1 MASSETA
8 ALSHGSIR
16 LLHRFATPG
25 PGPGFWVPAWALTGA
40 AVFGALAPVLFRHV
54 PFAPI
59 DVVFRLVGG
68 SFAACGLVAW
78 RRRPD
83 SRVGPLMTATGVA
96 FFVSPLLGQLS
107 SPMALTAAAWLPDL
121 WVVFMVALLLT
132 FTSGGRLRTRVD
144 RVLVGAVAFEVA
156 VLAPLWLMFS
166 EHDGNLLLVTPAPR
180 VSAIV
185 DTVQR
190 SVLAAVPLATTAVVG
205 RRFLRAS
212 PAGRRAL
219 LPALAGCGCLLLFA
233 ALLVVDLTTGER
245 SQVLLW
251 VAACSIAAVPVAFLV
266 GLLRSR
272 LARGMLADLF
282 RDLRTMRPPQLQAE
296 LVRLL
301 GDPGLTIA
309 YPAADGLLHDTAGRR
324 VVPPAPDEGRSVLP
338 VLRDGRPVA
347 VLLHDSSFDD
357 DPELLD
363 AVGGAAMLAREN
375 SDLHSQLE
383 QRLQELQ
390 ASRERIL
397 TAADA
402 ERRRIERNLHDGAQQ
417 RLVTVALQLTLLRRT
432 VRDDPDEAEALAAAA
447 AAELAASIDELR
459 ELARGI
465 HPAALEQGLVVALES
480 LVVRAAVPTVLDAEP
495 GPEPPEPVALAAYF
509 VAAEALTNVARYAH
523 ASSVTITLRHH
534 DSEVVVTIADD
545 GVGGADPAAGTGL
558 RGLADRVEAAGGRLR
573 VGPGTGGGTVVEARL
588 PLRAAPQDRG
598 DREKHSTNGS

>member
-1 MASSETA
+1 MASEPA
-8 ALSHGSIR
+8 VLV
-16 LLHRFATPG
+16 HRFTTSG
-25 PGPGFWVPAWALTGA
+25 PGPGSWVLAWTLTAA
-40 AVFGALAPVLFRHV
+40 AVFGAMAPVIFRHV
-54 PFAPI
+54 PFTPV

-83 SRVGPLMTATGVA
+83 SRTGALMTATGAA
-96 FFVSPLLGQLS
+96 FFVSPLLGQL
-107 SPMALTAAAWLPDL
+107 PHPLAQTAAAWLPDL

-132 FTSGGRLRTRVD
+132 FTSGGRVRTRAD
-144 RVLVGAVAFEVA
+144 RALVGVVAFEVA

-166 EHDGNLLLVTPAPR
+166 EHDGNLLLVTPLPD
-180 VSAIV
+180 VSATV
-185 DTVQR
+185 DFVQR
-190 SVLAAVPLATTAVVG
+190 SVLAGVSLATTAVVG
-205 RRFLRAS
+205 RRFVRAS
-212 PAGRRAL
+212 TAARRAL

-233 ALLVVDLTTGER
+233 ALLVVDLVTGER
-245 SQVLLW
+245 SQLLLW
-251 VAACSIAAVPVAFLV
+251 FAACSIALVPVAFLV

-296 LVRLL
+296 LSRLL
-301 GDPGLTIA
+301 ADPQLTIA
-309 YPAADGLLHDTAGRR
+309 YPADDGLLHDTAGRR
-324 VVPPAPDEGRSVLP
+324 VVPPAPGEGRSVLP
-338 VLRDGRPVA
+338 VVRDGRPVA

-375 SDLHSQLE
+375 SDLHSELE
-383 QRLQELQ
+383 RRLVELA

-397 TAADA
+397 TTADA

-417 RLVTVALQLTLLRRT
+417 RLVTVALRLTLLRRSI
-432 VRDDPDEAEALAAAA
+432 RDDPDEAETIAQAA
-447 AAELAASIDELR
+447 AAELTASIDELR

-480 LVVRAAVPTVLDAEP
+480 LVVRSPVPATLDADP
-495 GPEPPEPVALAAYF
+495 GPEPPEAVALAAYF
-509 VAAEALTNVARYAH
+509 VAAEALTNVARYAQ
-523 ASSVTITLRHH
+523 ASSAEVTVRRSGSGI
-534 DSEVVVTIADD
+534 VVTIADD

-573 VGPGTGGGTVVEARL
+573 VGPQAGGGTVVEAGL
-588 PLRAAPQDRG
+588 PLVTAPHAAATRP
-598 DREKHSTNGS
+598 K